1 MNRNTLDLD
10 DIDAAIAG
18 GLLLSAGGSGRAR
31 VAQSR
36 RFAEL
41 ACSRGP
47 LALRPLAS
55 LPADSQI
62 LVSTA
67 VGAPGAGKHLADP
80 DHALRAARNLV
91 QASGARIDAVMP
103 GHVPGF
109 YAWLLAAELGV
120 PLLDSACNGRGHP
133 TVRMGSLG
141 LSSLPDV
148 TLYQCGVGAGLEITL
163 HGNMLTTAALLRA
176 AAVQAGGLIMA
187 CRGPFAAGF
196 VSDAAAHGAIGYQ
209 LSVGR
214 AMLAVPQHGEARLA
228 ALVEATGGRVLARG
242 EVVGA
247 TVSYNEGFD
256 VGEVGVTD
264 ASTGARISLGVCNEF
279 MTADVDGQR
288 VSTFPD
294 LQAVLDEDTGEV
306 LAISEL
312 EAGRR
317 VAVLVV
323 PKGRLPMGAGIF
335 DPAVYPDVEARMN
348 VRLAEYAL
356 NPDA

>member
-1 MNRNTLDLD
+1 MSQDTLGLD

-41 ACSRGP
+41 ACARGP
-47 LALRPLAS
+47 LALRSLAS
-55 LPADSQI
+55 LPADGQI

-120 PLLDSACNGRGHP
+120 PLLDAACNGRGHP

-141 LSSLPDV
+141 LSSRPDAL
-148 TLYQCGVGAGLEITL
+148 LYQCGVGAGLEITL

-187 CRGPFAAGF
+187 CRGPLAAGM

-214 AMLAVPQHGEARLA
+214 AMLAAPAQGEARLA
-228 ALVEATGGRVLARG
+228 ALVAATGARVLARG
-242 EVVGA
+242 EIAGSTVV
-247 TVSYNEGFD
+247 YREGFD
-256 VGEVGVTD
+256 VGEVAVTD
-264 ASTGARISLGVCNEF
+264 AGTGARIALGVCNEF
-279 MTADVDGQR
+279 MTAEADGRR

-294 LQAVLDEDTGEV
+294 LQAVLDEKTGEV

-348 VRLAEYAL
+348 APLAEYAL

>member
-1 MNRNTLDLD
+1 MSQDTLGLD

-18 GLLLSAGGSGRAR
+18 GLLLSAGRQQPR
-31 VAQSR
+31 PRRQQSR

-41 ACSRGP
+41 ACARGP

-55 LPADSQI
+55 LPADAQI

-120 PLLDSACNGRGHP
+120 PLLDAACSRRGHP
-133 TVRMGSLG
+133 PVRMEQPG
-141 LSSLPDV
+141 PV
-148 TLYQCGVGAGLEITL
+148 VAAGRCYVSMRRG
-163 HGNMLTTAALLRA
+163 HGTGDHPARQYADDRRPAARGRR
-176 AAVQAGGLIMA
+176 QAGGLIMA
-187 CRGPFAAGF
+187 CRGPLAAGM

-214 AMLAVPQHGEARLA
+214 AMLAAPAQGEARLA
-228 ALVEATGGRVLARG
+228 ALVAASGARVLARG
-242 EVVGA
+242 EIAGV
-247 TVSYNEGFD
+247 TVAYREGFD
-256 VGEVGVTD
+256 VGEVAVTD
-264 ASTGARISLGVCNEF
+264 AATGARVALGVCNEF
-279 MTADVDGQR
+279 MTADADGRR

-294 LQAVLDEDTGEV
+294 LQAMLDEETGEV

-335 DPAVYPDVEARMN
+335 DPPLSRRRGAHEPVAR
-348 VRLAEYAL
+348 RIR
-356 NPDA
+356 P